1 MGCKK
6 KKRIDTR
13 NDKRLDVFLSNLE
26 IEKEKKEQIINYVEE
41 LTQNVLIKKNELK
54 LRLNKGE

>member
-1 MGCKK
+1 MGGKK

>member
-1 MGCKK
+1 MGGKK

-26 IEKEKKEQIINYVEE
+26 IEKEKKEQIINYVED
-41 LTQNVLIKKNELK
+41 LTRSVLIKKNAPK
-54 LRLNKGE
+54 LRLNK

>member
-1 MGCKK
+1 VGGKK

-26 IEKEKKEQIINYVEE
+26 IEKEKKEQIINYVED
-41 LTQNVLIKKNELK
+41 LTRSVLIKKNDPK
-54 LRLNKGE
+54 LRLNK

>member
-1 MGCKK
+1 MGGKK

-26 IEKEKKEQIINYVEE
+26 IEKEKKEQIINYVED
-41 LTQNVLIKKNELK
+41 LTRSVLIKKNDPK
-54 LRLNKGE
+54 LRLNK

>member
-1 MGCKK
+1 VGGKK

>member
-1 MGCKK
+1 MGGKT

-13 NDKRLDVFLSNLE
+13 NNKRLDVFLSDLQ
-26 IEKEKKEQIINYVEE
+26 IEQEKKEQIINYVEE

>member
-1 MGCKK
+1 VGCKK